1 MHFNAASSSGP
12 ARCSMDVTLRVFQE
26 PDIACLDMW
35 ARRIGSEDFMSRYR
49 PKNLAVTAHSPEQGL
64 LWFVIRFSGRD
75 VGTVWLEGDV
85 GSDQAVL
92 GILLGEERLLG
103 LGIGQKAI
111 NLALEN
117 AQQLGRFRTVVLNV
131 RENNTRAIACYKKC
145 GFDAVAS
152 GVKRANTGTEIHYLT
167 MQRSIP

>member
-1 MHFNAASSSGP
+1 
-12 ARCSMDVTLRVFQE
+12 MDVTLREFQE
-26 PDIACLDMW
+26 ADIARLDIW
-35 ARRIGSEDFMSRYR
+35 AKQIGSEGFMSRYR
-49 PKNLAVTAHSPEQGL
+49 PRNLGVTAHSPELGI

-75 VGTVWLEGDV
+75 VGTVWLESEV

-92 GILLGEERLLG
+92 GILLGEESLLG

-117 AQQLGRFRTVVLNV
+117 AQQLGRLRTVLLNV

-145 GFDAVAS
+145 GFHTVGS
-152 GVKRANTGTEIHYLT
+152 GVKRANTGTDIHYLT
-167 MQRSIP
+167 MRRSLS